1 MRGSNLS
8 GMSNVDVQFVG
19 SAAAKRI
26 VTATHNENHHWA
38 VAIRKTLTADPDLI
52 QRLLYRDLRNA
63 ADEFSSSGESE
74 LSMALQKYALML

>member
-1 MRGSNLS
+1 MRASNLW
-8 GMSNVDVQFVG
+8 GMSNVDAQFVG
-19 SAAAKRI
+19 NAAVARI
-26 VTATHNENHHWA
+26 ARDTQNQNHHWA
-38 VAIRKTLTADPDLI
+38 VAIRKTMTRDPELI